1 MNSGPQRWEQKIW
14 TPKDRFS
21 LLGGALRSPLL
32 VMSGAYGLFM
42 RARRTAYQN
51 GILASAGVE
60 SRVIV
65 VGNLSVGG
73 SGKTPIAAWIANE
86 LASSGKKTSVV
97 LRGYK
102 SRYPG
107 EIKIVSRGDGPL
119 TGHEEAGDEAWLLA
133 KKLPGVPVVAGKD
146 RVRACETAM
155 ENFGATH
162 LVLDDGF
169 QHLRLKRD
177 LDILVMPAGSD
188 PANEHLLPRGPLREP
203 IGAAKAADAIVI
215 SGVREQG
222 AEPWPWLEKVC
233 PGTPVFNMRYRP
245 GKIEPLGET
254 REVSKD
260 APALAFCGIGSPESF
275 FDSLEEAGID
285 VKDRVA
291 LGDHHSYDPGR
302 IESLAKR
309 ADAVGALRLITTEKD
324 AVKIEFGWSRGFPI
338 DVFCVEPDFMGREK
352 EILDL
357 AVQG

>member
-1 MNSGPQRWEQKIW
+1 
-14 TPKDRFS
+14 
-21 LLGGALRSPLL
+21 
-32 VMSGAYGLFM
+32 MSGAYGLFM
-42 RARRTAYQN
+42 RARRAAYQN
-51 GILASAGVE
+51 GLLNSAGVGA
-60 SRVIV
+60 RVIV

-73 SGKTPIAAWIANE
+73 SGKTPIAAWIAKE
-86 LASSGKKTSVV
+86 LAGSGKKTAVI

-102 SRYPG
+102 SRDPG

-119 TGHEEAGDEAWLLA
+119 LGYEEAGDEAWLLA

-146 RVRACETAM
+146 RVRACETAI

-177 LDILVMPAGSD
+177 LDILVMPGGND

-203 IGAAKAADAIVI
+203 IGAARAAGAIII
-215 SGVREQG
+215 SGAREQE
-222 AEPWPWLEKVC
+222 AKPWPWIEKVC
-233 PGTPVFNMRYRP
+233 PGIPVFNMRYRP
-245 GKIEPLGET
+245 GNIEPLVEKP
-254 REVSKD
+254 EVSKD

-275 FDSLEEAGID
+275 FDSLEEAGIE

-302 IESLAKR
+302 IESLTKKAR
-309 ADAVGALRLITTEKD
+309 DAGALRLITTEKD
-324 AVKIEFGWSRGFPI
+324 AVKIDPGWSGGFPI

-352 EILDL
+352 ELLNL
-357 AVQG
+357 AAQ